1 MLVRY
6 LVYLLWLSSASILMA
21 QGAQQTTLQALLDK
35 TDSVASLT
43 SNGTPFH
50 AEMKISGAK
59 KEPQYEG
66 SIIVDW
72 ASPTKYRLEVRSV
85 NFHQVQIVDGEQIE
99 EHSDGDFYPGWLH
112 SFVTALLSPMFVKPL
127 LLEPKASIGASRSSN
142 GTTVKLCVDR
152 NDSPGGIRNDMVW
165 SGICVNGEGLLLHAS
180 NFGAWIDFSDQKK
193 FAGKQ
198 VARSYSISTGS
209 YEQINGK
216 LNSLRELQPAE
227 LTGIRVLQTTPP
239 GKRIGFAFISTKDE
253 EARLESAKPFT
264 WLSVREGKSEGFM
277 IVKALTDTTGQ
288 VRETSKYNS
297 DNAELE
303 EAGRQAALG
312 YKFKPMEVDGV
323 PVEIEM
329 PLVLHF
335 TSTIADPIPVLK
347 GADLLKQIKGCDAKL
362 VPTSSISA
370 KSTAT
375 RIAIN
380 ESGKLITEDY
390 GSMVDPGDPAVAV
403 FLPRTVLP
411 GSPHGLVFDCRFTP
425 LTRNGVVTTYHG
437 DLLVVYDK

>member
-165 SGICVNGEGLLLHAS
+165 SGICVNGEGLLLSKEVCRQTSCPQLFNLHRKLRADQRQTEFSARAAAS
-180 NFGAWIDFSDQKK
+180 RVDGDSSITNNT
-193 FAGKQ
+193 AGKTDR
-198 VARSYSISTGS
+198 VCVH
-209 YEQINGK
+209 
-216 LNSLRELQPAE
+216 LN
-227 LTGIRVLQTTPP
+227 
-239 GKRIGFAFISTKDE
+239 
-253 EARLESAKPFT
+253 
-264 WLSVREGKSEGFM
+264 
-277 IVKALTDTTGQ
+277 
-288 VRETSKYNS
+288 
-297 DNAELE
+297 
-303 EAGRQAALG
+303 
-312 YKFKPMEVDGV
+312 
-323 PVEIEM
+323 
-329 PLVLHF
+329 
-335 TSTIADPIPVLK
+335 K
-347 GADLLKQIKGCDAKL
+347 G
-362 VPTSSISA
+362 
-370 KSTAT
+370 
-375 RIAIN
+375 
-380 ESGKLITEDY
+380 
-390 GSMVDPGDPAVAV
+390 
-403 FLPRTVLP
+403 
-411 GSPHGLVFDCRFTP
+411 
-425 LTRNGVVTTYHG
+425 
-437 DLLVVYDK
+437 